1 MKRRALF
8 SLSSLALAAA
18 LSAAAAAQPPGPPG
32 GPPGG
37 APPGGGP
44 PPMRGMGGPP
54 PGGQPPGPPP
64 NDPIG
69 RYLYPPEAV
78 LGHAQEL
85 GLTDAQRKAIRDSV
99 HEMQKRFLDMQ
110 FDLEE
115 RTETVSRLV
124 QQTPVDEAK
133 VLAAVDNVL
142 ALENQI
148 KKAQLSLLV
157 RIKNQLTAAQVAK
170 LDAGLRG
177 GA

>member
-1 MKRRALF
+1 MRRTALA
-8 SLSSLALAAA
+8 LLVTLALATVT
-18 LSAAAAAQPPGPPG
+18 AAAAQAQPGPPPGGPGRPGGLGAPG
-32 GPPGG
+32 GPPGPG
-37 APPGGGP
+37 PGG
-44 PPMRGMGGPP
+44 
-54 PGGQPPGPPP
+54 GPPP

-115 RTETVSRLV
+115 RTETVSRLL

-133 VLAAVDNVL
+133 VLAAVDEVL
-142 ALENQI
+142 RLENQI
-148 KKAQLSLLV
+148 KKAQLSLLI
-157 RIKNQLTAAQVAK
+157 RIKNQLTPGQVAK

-177 GA
+177 AP

>member
-1 MKRRALF
+1 MRRTALA
-8 SLSSLALAAA
+8 LLVTLALATVT
-18 LSAAAAAQPPGPPG
+18 AAASQAQPGPPPGGPGRPGGLGAPG
-32 GPPGG
+32 GPPGPG
-37 APPGGGP
+37 PGG
-44 PPMRGMGGPP
+44 
-54 PGGQPPGPPP
+54 GPPP

-115 RTETVSRLV
+115 RTETVSRLL

-133 VLAAVDNVL
+133 VLAAVDEVL
-142 ALENQI
+142 RLENQI
-148 KKAQLSLLV
+148 KKAQLSLLI
-157 RIKNQLTAAQVAK
+157 RIKNQLTPGQVAK

-177 GA
+177 AP